1 MQRLGLNQSLQ
12 QKLSPQQIQFIKLLQ
27 IPTVELAKRIE
38 EELENNPALEDTSL
52 RLNSEDDSIHN
63 SFTNDFNEE
72 QEDVQDQD
80 EFSSTMDEKIES
92 SYNDE
97 ISFKEYLDDD
107 YTGYKMQGDG
117 PVDNEDEKEIPIS
130 FEYTLFDSLLTQ
142 LSFLKL
148 NDRELAIGKQLIGS
162 IDGDGYMRRDLES
175 IVNDLAF
182 SQGIETDVEEV
193 ESILFKIQEFDPPG
207 IAARNLQECLLIQL
221 RRLENNTPIQKIALE
236 IVEKYFE
243 EFTKKHYE
251 KIQKKMNLSD
261 DQLKQAINIITH
273 LNPKPG
279 GGESGDIT
287 SQYIVPDFIVSE
299 NNGKLEITLN
309 SKNAPELRISRQYL
323 DMFEAYEKSNKKD
336 KQIKEAVTFVKQKLD
351 AAKWFIDAIK
361 QRQTTL
367 MKTME
372 SIVNRQKDFF
382 LYGDEAKLK
391 PMILKDIAEDIA
403 MDIST
408 VSRVVSSK
416 TVQTEFGIFPLKFFF
431 SEGISTESG
440 EDVSNKEIKSII
452 KNLIENEDKSKPLAD
467 EKIEKIL
474 QKRGYQIARRTIAK
488 YREQMGI
495 PVARLRKTL

>member
-309 SKNAPELRISRQYL
+309 SKNAP
-323 DMFEAYEKSNKKD
+323 
-336 KQIKEAVTFVKQKLD
+336 
-351 AAKWFIDAIK
+351 
-361 QRQTTL
+361 
-367 MKTME
+367 
-372 SIVNRQKDFF
+372 
-382 LYGDEAKLK
+382 
-391 PMILKDIAEDIA
+391 
-403 MDIST
+403 
-408 VSRVVSSK
+408 
-416 TVQTEFGIFPLKFFF
+416 
-431 SEGISTESG
+431 
-440 EDVSNKEIKSII
+440 
-452 KNLIENEDKSKPLAD
+452 
-467 EKIEKIL
+467 
-474 QKRGYQIARRTIAK
+474 
-488 YREQMGI
+488 
-495 PVARLRKTL
+495 